1 MCRATSTEDVARL
14 WEANAEEWTRL
25 SRAGHDIYRDA
36 HNTPAF
42 LSALPDVGGMPGLD
56 IGCGE
61 GTNTR
66 AVAKLGA
73 RMTGIDVAST
83 FIRHARETEA
93 ANSLGIDFEIA
104 DATSLPFE
112 DYSFDFAV
120 AFMSMMDV
128 ASADLAVAEVFRVL
142 KLDGFF
148 QFSILHPCFAP
159 PMRRPLRDDQG
170 NVYAIE
176 VADYFVEND
185 GTIEEWTFG
194 RAKRFGDA
202 VSPFRVPRFHRTL
215 SGWINLLTASGFDIE
230 HLNEP
235 TATAAQATAY
245 PDIADTRVA
254 PLFLHLRVRKP
265 KSRVKDIHP

>member
-1 MCRATSTEDVARL
+1 MLYATSTEQVAQL
-14 WEANAEEWTRL
+14 WEANAKEWTRL
-25 SRAGHDIYRDA
+25 SRAGHDVYRDK

-42 LSALPDVGGMPGLD
+42 LAGLPEIAGLTGLD

-66 AVAKLGA
+66 EVARRGA
-73 RMTGIDVAST
+73 LMTGIDVATT
-83 FIRHARETEA
+83 FIRHAREIKKTDPID
-93 ANSLGIDFEIA
+93 IDFKVA

-112 DYSFDFAV
+112 NNSFDFAV

-128 ASADLAVAEVFRVL
+128 ANQDHAIAEAFRVV
-142 KLDGFF
+142 KHGGFF

-159 PMRRPLRDDQG
+159 PVRRPLRDENG
-170 NVYAIE
+170 SVYAIE

-185 GTIEEWTFG
+185 GSIEEWTFG
-194 RAKRFGDA
+194 SAKRAEEF
-202 VSPFRVPRFHRTL
+202 VTPFRVPRFHRTL
-215 SGWINLLTASGFDIE
+215 SGWINLLVASGFEIE
-230 HLNEP
+230 RLNEP
-235 TATAAQATAY
+235 MAGEAQATEC

-265 KSRVKDIHP
+265 KS